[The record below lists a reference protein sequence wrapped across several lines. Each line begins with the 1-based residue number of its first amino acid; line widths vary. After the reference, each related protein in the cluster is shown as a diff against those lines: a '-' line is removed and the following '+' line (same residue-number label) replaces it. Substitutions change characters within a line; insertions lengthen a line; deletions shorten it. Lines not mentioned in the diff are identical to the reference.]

1 MGEIFADDFDKIVL
15 EALDD
20 PNTTL
25 TRADIDNALQQQ
37 QKKQDDDGVDGDTDG
52 NINSDDDV
60 VDDHIRHDGGSDA
73 ED

>member
-20 PNTTL
+20 RNTTL

-37 QKKQDDDGVDGDTDG
+37 QKKQDDDGVDDDTDG

-60 VDDHIRHDGGSDA
+60 VDDHVRHDGSNDA

>member
-1 MGEIFADDFDKIVL
+1 MGEIFADDFEKIVL

-20 PNTTL
+20 QNTTL

-37 QKKQDDDGVDGDTDG
+37 QKKQGDDTNNDHTDDD
-52 NINSDDDV
+52 INNDDDV
-60 VDDHIRHDGGSDA
+60 VDDHARHEVT